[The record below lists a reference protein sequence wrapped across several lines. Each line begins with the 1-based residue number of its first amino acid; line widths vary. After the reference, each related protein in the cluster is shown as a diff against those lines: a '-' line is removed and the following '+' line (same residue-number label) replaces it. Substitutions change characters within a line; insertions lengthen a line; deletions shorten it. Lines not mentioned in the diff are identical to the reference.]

1 MKKWKLVYYLFLLG
15 LILYLG
21 SPRGGTWFYLHN
33 IRWLYVFLLSFLLA
47 NFVTPITRQI
57 ARQFKILDY
66 PDKRK
71 IHTQPIPLLGGLAIY
86 LAFMIAVL
94 RNLNFSRELWGV
106 VLGGTLVFLLG
117 LVDDLLTSLPASPAG
132 GRSGKGLRQAQSSV
146 YSDLELAERTLSL
159 SKGLSAK
166 IRFFGQ
172 VFATLLIIAFG
183 VRVTVIPHWPGEYV
197 MEVLITIFGVVGITN
212 AMNFF
217 DGMDG
222 LATGLTAVCVVSML
236 IVGIQMQEKWFIFLC
251 AALIGASLGFLP
263 YNFKP
268 ASIFLGDAGATFL
281 GFMVAAL
288 AIMGSWG
295 QVGYNPMVATATPII
310 ILGVL
315 IFDMIYT
322 TISRIRNGTVHNFRE
337 WLEYTGK
344 DHLHHRL
351 VHLGLTEKETVI
363 FIYALA
369 LALGLGAVVLR
380 TGKTVDS
387 VLLLIQATII
397 FLIVTVLMI
406 VGQKEVPG
414 KK

>member
-106 VLGGTLVFLLG
+106 VLGGTIVFLFG
-117 LVDDLLTSLPASPAG
+117 LIDDL
-132 GRSGKGLRQAQSSV
+132 
-146 YSDLELAERTLSL
+146 
-159 SKGLSAK
+159 KGLSAK

-212 AMNFF
+212 ALNFF

-222 LATGLTAVCVVSML
+222 LASGLSVVCLLSMF
-236 IVGIQMQEKWFIFLC
+236 IVGIQMHEKWFIFLC
-251 AALIGASLGFLP
+251 AALIGSNLGFLP

-295 QVGYNPMVATATPII
+295 QIGYSPMVATATPII